1 MLIRGSKLKNQLIK
15 FLLGQELT
23 YAAICVV
30 IALMVSINHGLYPAL
45 KAFGYCFLFLQPI
58 ILFVN
63 RDISME
69 LLGSKTNKH
78 F

>member
-1 MLIRGSKLKNQLIK
+1 MKTQLIK

-23 YAAICVV
+23 YATICVV
-30 IALMVSINHGLYPAL
+30 IALMISINHGLYPAL

-63 RDISME
+63 KDILME
-69 LLGSKTNKH
+69 LLSSKTSKH